1 MGVLSNITDEYFGDK
16 KREEDVVFRY
26 NIDEKCPPKNEL
38 EPETVVFLRGLAEH
52 RLFLDKSLSFQIN
65 DLQRHTRLILSGRWI
80 DRYEFPPND
89 EQEKEIE
96 ELDNLIKSIEERLGQ
111 SHREDQKLEELL
123 NVCKRQQKELEKAL
137 GSTDA
142 RPYLG
147 MYYYDDDE
155 CVITLFVDVI
165 ESITIGLD
173 EMMLLMGEVLL
184 HEYFHSFYHH
194 VGVGAKDIL
203 RCMEEPMAE
212 YGSLVVLDSVA
223 SSNSRIASTAKEALE
238 YSKDFIEKKQ
248 SCIGRIAAYGFG
260 AYLYEFHKDDYQ
272 SLIANY
278 ANVSLLLDKQSNIA
292 LEYKYM
298 LYPEYPAP
306 WNEDVAYKKL
316 KALLNVDGVRPS
328 RKDTNMAKRTFQI
341 EHAVT
346 TTSFYSVESVSRE
359 EAESLFM
366 LGKVKKEWEDK
377 NENLDISK
385 MEED

>member
-223 SSNSRIASTAKEALE
+223 SSNSRIASMAKEALE

-346 TTSFYSVESVSRE
+346 TTSFYSVEAVSRE
-359 EAESLFM
+359 EAESLFI
-366 LGKVKKEWEDK
+366 LKSATTLKK
-377 NENLDISK
+377 
-385 MEED
+385 

>member
-1 MGVLSNITDEYFGDK
+1 MGTLKNITDEYFGNK
-16 KREEDVVFRY
+16 VREEDVVFRY
-26 NIDEKCPPKNEL
+26 EIDEKCPPKNEL
-38 EPETVVFLRGLAEH
+38 EPETEAFLRGLAEH
-52 RLFLDKSLSFQIN
+52 RLFLDKSLSFQVN
-65 DLQRHTRLILSGRWI
+65 ELQRHTRLILSGRWM
-80 DRYEFPPND
+80 DRHEFPPKD
-89 EQEKEIE
+89 ELYKEIE
-96 ELDNLIKSIEERLGQ
+96 ELDTLIKSIEERLGQ

-173 EMMLLMGEVLL
+173 EKMLLMGEVLL

-194 VGVGAKDIL
+194 VGVGTNDIL
-203 RCMEEPMAE
+203 RCLEEPMAE

-223 SSNSRIASTAKEALE
+223 SSNSKIASTAKEALE

-316 KALLNVDGVRPS
+316 KALLNVDGVRPL
-328 RKDTNMAKRTFQI
+328 RKDTNTAKRTFQI

-346 TTSFYSVESVSRE
+346 TTSFYSVEAVSRE

-366 LGKVKKEWEDK
+366 QGKVKKEWEDK

>member
-346 TTSFYSVESVSRE
+346 TTSFYSVEAVSRE

>member
-1 MGVLSNITDEYFGDK
+1 MGVLKNLTNEYFGEKVRD
-16 KREEDVVFRY
+16 EDVVFRY

-38 EPETVVFLRGLAEH
+38 EPEAVVFLRGLAEH

-65 DLQRHTRLILSGRWI
+65 DLQRHTRLMLSGRWI

-173 EMMLLMGEVLL
+173 EKMLLMGEVLL

-248 SCIGRIAAYGFG
+248 SCIGRTAAYGFG

-328 RKDTNMAKRTFQI
+328 RKDTNTAKRTFQI

-346 TTSFYSVESVSRE
+346 TTSFYSVEAVSRE

-366 LGKVKKEWEDK
+366 QGKVKKEWEDK

-385 MEED
+385 IGED

>member
-1 MGVLSNITDEYFGDK
+1 MGVLKTLTDEYFGNTA
-16 KREEDVVFRY
+16 REEDEVFRY
-26 NIDEKCPPKNEL
+26 SIDEECPPKNEL
-38 EPETVVFLRGLAEH
+38 EPDAVDFLRGLAEH
-52 RLFLDKSLSFQIN
+52 RLFLDKSLSFKIN
-65 DLQRHTRLILSGRWI
+65 DLQRHTRLVLSGRWI
-80 DRYEFPPND
+80 DRHEFPPYD

-96 ELDNLIKSIEERLGQ
+96 ELDNLIKSIEERLDQ
-111 SHREDQKLEELL
+111 SHREYKKLEELL
-123 NVCKRQQKELEKAL
+123 DVCKGQQKELEKAL

-173 EMMLLMGEVLL
+173 EKMLLMGEVLL

-328 RKDTNMAKRTFQI
+328 RKDTNTAKRTFQI

-346 TTSFYSVESVSRE
+346 TTSFYSVEAVSRE

-366 LGKVKKEWEDK
+366 QGKVKKEWEDK

>member
-328 RKDTNMAKRTFQI
+328 RKDTNTAKRTFQI

-346 TTSFYSVESVSRE
+346 TTSFYSVEAVTRE

>member
-1 MGVLSNITDEYFGDK
+1 MGVLKNLTNEYFGEKVRD
-16 KREEDVVFRY
+16 EDVVFRY

-38 EPETVVFLRGLAEH
+38 EPEAVVFLRGLAEH

-65 DLQRHTRLILSGRWI
+65 DLQRHTRLMLSGRWI

-137 GSTDA
+137 GSTVA

-147 MYYYDDDE
+147 MYYYDDDV

-165 ESITIGLD
+165 ESITIGHD
-173 EMMLLMGEVLL
+173 EKMLLMGEVLL

-194 VGVGAKDIL
+194 VGVGTKDIL

-248 SCIGRIAAYGFG
+248 SCIGRTAAYGFG

-328 RKDTNMAKRTFQI
+328 RKDTNTAKRTFQI

-346 TTSFYSVESVSRE
+346 TTSFYSVEAVSRE

-366 LGKVKKEWEDK
+366 QGKVKKEWEDK

>member
-1 MGVLSNITDEYFGDK
+1 MGVLKTLTDEYFGNTA
-16 KREEDVVFRY
+16 REEDEVFRY
-26 NIDEKCPPKNEL
+26 SIDEECPPKNEL
-38 EPETVVFLRGLAEH
+38 EPDAVDFLRGLAEH
-52 RLFLDKSLSFQIN
+52 RLILDKSLSFKIN
-65 DLQRHTRLILSGRWI
+65 DLQRHTRLVLSGRWI
-80 DRYEFPPND
+80 DRHEFPPYD

-96 ELDNLIKSIEERLGQ
+96 ELDNLIKSIEERLDQ
-111 SHREDQKLEELL
+111 SHREYKKLEELL
-123 NVCKRQQKELEKAL
+123 DVCKGQQKELEKAL

-173 EMMLLMGEVLL
+173 EKMLLMGEVLL

-328 RKDTNMAKRTFQI
+328 RKDTNTAKRTFQI

-346 TTSFYSVESVSRE
+346 TTSFYSVEAVSRE

-366 LGKVKKEWEDK
+366 QGKVKKEWEDK

>member
-16 KREEDVVFRY
+16 KREEDEVFRY

-346 TTSFYSVESVSRE
+346 TTSFYSVEAVSRE

>member
-1 MGVLSNITDEYFGDK
+1 MGVLSSITDEYFGDK

-38 EPETVVFLRGLAEH
+38 EPEAVVFLRGLAEH

-65 DLQRHTRLILSGRWI
+65 DLQRHTRLMLSGRWI
-80 DRYEFPPND
+80 GRYEFPPND

-173 EMMLLMGEVLL
+173 EKMLLMGEVLL

-203 RCMEEPMAE
+203 RCIEEPMAE
-212 YGSLVVLDSVA
+212 YGSLMVLDSVA

-248 SCIGRIAAYGFG
+248 SCIGRTAAYGFG

-328 RKDTNMAKRTFQI
+328 RKDTNTAKRTFQI

-346 TTSFYSVESVSRE
+346 TTSFYSVEAVSRE

-366 LGKVKKEWEDK
+366 QGKVKKEWEDK
-377 NENLDISK
+377 NENLDNSK
-385 MEED
+385 MEKD

>member
-1 MGVLSNITDEYFGDK
+1 MGVLSSITDEYFGEKVRD
-16 KREEDVVFRY
+16 EDVVFRY

-38 EPETVVFLRGLAEH
+38 EPEAVVFLRGLAEH

-65 DLQRHTRLILSGRWI
+65 DLQRHTRLMLSGRWI

-173 EMMLLMGEVLL
+173 EKMLLMGEVLL

-316 KALLNVDGVRPS
+316 KALLKVDGVCLS
-328 RKDTNMAKRTFQI
+328 RKNRNTAKRTFQI

-346 TTSFYSVESVSRE
+346 TTSFYSVEAVSRE

-366 LGKVKKEWEDK
+366 QGKVKKEWEDK

-385 MEED
+385 IGED

>member
-1 MGVLSNITDEYFGDK
+1 MEELNNLTDEDFADK
-16 KREEDVVFRY
+16 IREEDVVFKY
-26 NIDEKCPPKNEL
+26 EIDEKCPPKYEL
-38 EPETVVFLRGLAEH
+38 EPETEAFLRGLAEH
-52 RLFLDKSLSFQIN
+52 RLFLDKSLSFQVN
-65 DLQRHTRLILSGRWI
+65 ELQRHTRLILSGRWM
-80 DRYEFPPND
+80 DRHEFPPKD
-89 EQEKEIE
+89 ELYKEIE
-96 ELDNLIKSIEERLGQ
+96 ELDTLTKSLEDRLGQ
-111 SHREDQKLEELL
+111 SVREDRNLNELI

-165 ESITIGLD
+165 ESISFGLD
-173 EMMLLMGEVLL
+173 EMKLMLGYVLL
-184 HEYFHSFYHH
+184 LEYFHSFYHH
-194 VGVGAKDIL
+194 VGVGTNDIL

-223 SSNSRIASTAKEALE
+223 SSNSKIASTAKEALE

-328 RKDTNMAKRTFQI
+328 RKDTNTAKRTFQI

-346 TTSFYSVESVSRE
+346 TTSFYSVEAVSRE
-359 EAESLFM
+359 EAEFLF
-366 LGKVKKEWEDK
+366 LEGKAKKEWEDK

>member
-1 MGVLSNITDEYFGDK
+1 MGVLSSITDEYFGEKVRD
-16 KREEDVVFRY
+16 EDVVFRY

-38 EPETVVFLRGLAEH
+38 EPEAVVFLRGLAEH

-65 DLQRHTRLILSGRWI
+65 DLQRHTRLMLSGRWI

-173 EMMLLMGEVLL
+173 EKMLLMGEVLL

-316 KALLNVDGVRPS
+316 KALLKVDGVCLS
-328 RKDTNMAKRTFQI
+328 RKNRNTAKRTFQI

-346 TTSFYSVESVSRE
+346 TTSFYSVEAVSRE

-366 LGKVKKEWEDK
+366 QGKVKKEWEDK

-385 MEED
+385 IKED

>member
-1 MGVLSNITDEYFGDK
+1 MGVLKTLTDEYFGNTA
-16 KREEDVVFRY
+16 REEDEVFRY
-26 NIDEKCPPKNEL
+26 SIDEKCPPKNEL
-38 EPETVVFLRGLAEH
+38 EPDAVDFLRGLAEH

-65 DLQRHTRLILSGRWI
+65 DLQRHTRLMLSGRWI

-137 GSTDA
+137 GSTEA

-147 MYYYDDDE
+147 IYYYDEDE

-165 ESITIGLD
+165 ESITAGLD
-173 EMMLLMGEVLL
+173 EMKLLLGQVML

-194 VGVGAKDIL
+194 VGVGTKDIL
-203 RCMEEPMAE
+203 SCMEEPMAE
-212 YGSLVVLDSVA
+212 YGSLMVLDSVA

-248 SCIGRIAAYGFG
+248 SCIGRTAAYGFG

-306 WNEDVAYKKL
+306 WNEDVAYKKV

-328 RKDTNMAKRTFQI
+328 RKDTNTAKRTFQI

-346 TTSFYSVESVSRE
+346 TTSFYSVEAVSRE

-366 LGKVKKEWEDK
+366 QGKVKKEWEDK

>member
-1 MGVLSNITDEYFGDK
+1 MGVLKTLTDEYFGNTA
-16 KREEDVVFRY
+16 REEDEVFRY
-26 NIDEKCPPKNEL
+26 SIDEECPPKNEL
-38 EPETVVFLRGLAEH
+38 EPDAVDFLRGLAEH
-52 RLFLDKSLSFQIN
+52 RLFLDKSLSFKIN
-65 DLQRHTRLILSGRWI
+65 DLQRHTRLMLSGRWI
-80 DRYEFPPND
+80 DRYEFPPYD
-89 EQEKEIE
+89 EQEKEIV

-173 EMMLLMGEVLL
+173 EKMLLMGEVLL

-316 KALLNVDGVRPS
+316 KSLLNVDGVRPS
-328 RKDTNMAKRTFQI
+328 RKDTNTAKRTFQI

-346 TTSFYSVESVSRE
+346 TTSFYSVEAVSRE

-366 LGKVKKEWEDK
+366 QGKVKKEWEDK

>member
-223 SSNSRIASTAKEALE
+223 SSNSRIASMAKEALE

-346 TTSFYSVESVSRE
+346 TTSFYSVEAVSRE

-366 LGKVKKEWEDK
+366 LGKVKKEGEDK

>member
-1 MGVLSNITDEYFGDK
+1 MGVLSSITDEYFGEKVRD
-16 KREEDVVFRY
+16 EDVVFRY

-38 EPETVVFLRGLAEH
+38 EPEAVVFLRGLAEH

-65 DLQRHTRLILSGRWI
+65 DLQRHTRLMLSGRWI

-173 EMMLLMGEVLL
+173 EKMLLMGEVLL

-316 KALLNVDGVRPS
+316 KALLKVDGVCLS
-328 RKDTNMAKRTFQI
+328 RKNRNTAKRTFQI

-346 TTSFYSVESVSRE
+346 TTSFYSVEAVSRE

-366 LGKVKKEWEDK
+366 QGKVKKEWEDK

-385 MEED
+385 IEED

>member
-1 MGVLSNITDEYFGDK
+1 
-16 KREEDVVFRY
+16 
-26 NIDEKCPPKNEL
+26 
-38 EPETVVFLRGLAEH
+38 
-52 RLFLDKSLSFQIN
+52 
-65 DLQRHTRLILSGRWI
+65 
-80 DRYEFPPND
+80 
-89 EQEKEIE
+89 
-96 ELDNLIKSIEERLGQ
+96 
-111 SHREDQKLEELL
+111 
-123 NVCKRQQKELEKAL
+123 
-137 GSTDA
+137 
-142 RPYLG
+142 
-147 MYYYDDDE
+147 
-155 CVITLFVDVI
+155 
-165 ESITIGLD
+165 
-173 EMMLLMGEVLL
+173 
-184 HEYFHSFYHH
+184 
-194 VGVGAKDIL
+194 
-203 RCMEEPMAE
+203 MAE

-316 KALLNVDGVRPS
+316 KALLKVDGVCLS
-328 RKDTNMAKRTFQI
+328 RKNRNTAKRTFQI

-346 TTSFYSVESVSRE
+346 TTSFYSVEAVSRE

-366 LGKVKKEWEDK
+366 QGKVKKEWEDK

-385 MEED
+385 IEED

>member
-203 RCMEEPMAE
+203 RCMEEPMVE

-223 SSNSRIASTAKEALE
+223 SSNLRIASMAKEALE

-346 TTSFYSVESVSRE
+346 TTSFYSVEAVSRE

>member
-223 SSNSRIASTAKEALE
+223 SSNSRIASMAKEALE

-260 AYLYEFHKDDYQ
+260 AYLYEFHKADYQ

-346 TTSFYSVESVSRE
+346 TTSFYSVEAVSRE

>member
-65 DLQRHTRLILSGRWI
+65 YLQRHTRLILSGRWI

-346 TTSFYSVESVSRE
+346 TTSFYSVEAVSRE

>member
-96 ELDNLIKSIEERLGQ
+96 ELDNLIKSIEEILGQ

-223 SSNSRIASTAKEALE
+223 SSNSRIASMAKEALE

-298 LYPEYPAP
+298 LYPEYPSP

-346 TTSFYSVESVSRE
+346 TTSFYSVEAVSRE

>member
-1 MGVLSNITDEYFGDK
+1 MGVLKTLTDEYFGNTA
-16 KREEDVVFRY
+16 REEDEVFRY
-26 NIDEKCPPKNEL
+26 SIDEECPPKNEL
-38 EPETVVFLRGLAEH
+38 EPEAVVFLRGLAEH

-65 DLQRHTRLILSGRWI
+65 DLQRHTRLMLSGRWI

-173 EMMLLMGEVLL
+173 EKMLLMGEVLL

-328 RKDTNMAKRTFQI
+328 RKDTNTAKRTFQI

-346 TTSFYSVESVSRE
+346 TTSFYSVEAVSRE

-366 LGKVKKEWEDK
+366 QGKVKKEWEDK

>member
-1 MGVLSNITDEYFGDK
+1 M
-16 KREEDVVFRY
+16 
-26 NIDEKCPPKNEL
+26 
-38 EPETVVFLRGLAEH
+38 AEH

-223 SSNSRIASTAKEALE
+223 SSNSRIASMAKEALE

-346 TTSFYSVESVSRE
+346 TTSFYSVEAVSRE

>member
-1 MGVLSNITDEYFGDK
+1 MGVLKNLTNEYFGEKVRD
-16 KREEDVVFRY
+16 EEVVFRY
-26 NIDEKCPPKNEL
+26 EIDEKCPPKYEL
-38 EPETVVFLRGLAEH
+38 EPEAVVFLRGLAEH

-65 DLQRHTRLILSGRWI
+65 DLQRHTRLMLSGRWI
-80 DRYEFPPND
+80 DRYEFPPKD
-89 EQEKEIE
+89 ELYKEIE

-173 EMMLLMGEVLL
+173 EKMLLMGEVLL

-194 VGVGAKDIL
+194 VGVGTNDIL
-203 RCMEEPMAE
+203 RCLEEPMAE

-223 SSNSRIASTAKEALE
+223 SSNSKIASTAKEALE

-328 RKDTNMAKRTFQI
+328 RKDTNTAKRTFQI

-346 TTSFYSVESVSRE
+346 TTSFYSVEAVSRE

-366 LGKVKKEWEDK
+366 QGKVKKEWEDK

>member
-223 SSNSRIASTAKEALE
+223 SSNSRIASMAKEALE

-346 TTSFYSVESVSRE
+346 TTSFYSVEAVSRE